1 MKMKEVTEKTNLTE
15 RAVRLYIESGLIAPS
30 VNESY
35 SGRRNIDFS
44 AEDVEVLRRI
54 SVLRKAGFTISQI
67 RQMREESEK
76 CKEILE
82 GFIDK
87 TNRRIESD
95 REMVL
100 CLEPLLRLDSLD
112 MESISGSLERAVAEE
127 KELPAEDREPSVFRR
142 ITRKVFLALSALSFA
157 VSLISCGVLMRIE
170 ITYIRRYLYPEYV
183 SSGILF
189 VFVLIISLLFPVTVI
204 LINCGRKS
212 VSDKHAVIK
221 VVTSVIMACISLY
234 CSWYTGVLALLNVVS
249 FPEAVVV
256 SHTEDVE
263 NYMVFDAG
271 GAREA
276 LSEFLPE
283 EIPGADNVRYDYY
296 YKESVVWNE
305 PSETRV
311 FIELSLDEKSY
322 SETVEYYKKFRP
334 TDSESEPWEESGDWR
349 GKWTVVCYR
358 EKYEHA
364 PSNYTP
370 VFAYN
375 NEEHKVRLICFYGR
389 VSMKG
394 AIYPLGEYDWE

>member
-44 AEDVEVLRRI
+44 AEDVEVLKRI

-67 RQMREESEK
+67 RQMREESGK

-95 REMVL
+95 REIVS
-100 CLEPLLRLDSLD
+100 CLEPLLCLDELD
-112 MESISGSLERAVAEE
+112 MDSISSSLEKPVVEE

-142 ITRKVFLALSALSFA
+142 ITRKVFLALSALSFVA
-157 VSLISCGVLMRIE
+157 SLISVGVLMKVE

-183 SSGILF
+183 SENVLFLVLFAVAILLPA
-189 VFVLIISLLFPVTVI
+189 VVI
-204 LINCGRKS
+204 LINRSCKA
-212 VSDKHAVIK
+212 VSNKRAVIK
-221 VVTSVIMACISLY
+221 GIASVIMLCAAML
-234 CSWYTGVLALLNVVS
+234 CSFYTGVLALLNVVS

-256 SHTEDVE
+256 SHTEDIAD
-263 NYMVFDAG
+263 YMVLDAD

-283 EIPGADNVRYDYY
+283 EISDTDGVRYDYY
-296 YKESVVWNE
+296 YKEGSVWNE

-311 FIELSLDEKSY
+311 FVELSLDEKSY
-322 SETVEYYKKFRP
+322 AEAVEYYRDFRP
-334 TDSESEPWEESGDWR
+334 SDTESEPWEEKSGE
-349 GKWTVVCYR
+349 WTVVCYR
-358 EKYEHA
+358 EWYEHA

-375 NEEHKVRLICFYGR
+375 DKEHKVRLICFYGR

-394 AIYPLGEYDWE
+394 AVYPLTEYDWE

>member
-44 AEDVEVLRRI
+44 AEDVEVLKRI

-67 RQMREESEK
+67 RQMREESGK

-95 REMVL
+95 REMVS
-100 CLEPLLRLDSLD
+100 CLEPLLCLDTLD
-112 MESISGSLERAVAEE
+112 MESISSSLEKPVVEE
-127 KELPAEDREPSVFRR
+127 KELPVEDREPSVFRR
-142 ITRKVFLALSALSFA
+142 ITRKVFLALSALSFVA
-157 VSLISCGVLMRIE
+157 SLISVGVLMKVE

-183 SSGILF
+183 SENVLF
-189 VFVLIISLLFPVTVI
+189 LVLFAVALLLPAGVI
-204 LINCGRKS
+204 LINRSCKA
-212 VSDKHAVIK
+212 VSNKRAVIK
-221 VVTSVIMACISLY
+221 GIASVIMLCAAML
-234 CSWYTGVLALLNVVS
+234 CSFYTGVLALLNAS
-249 FPEAVVV
+249 YTEAVVV
-256 SHTEDVE
+256 SHTEDIAD
-263 NYMVFDAG
+263 YMVLDAD

-283 EIPGADNVRYDYY
+283 EISDTDGVRYDYY
-296 YKESVVWNE
+296 YKEGSVWNE

-311 FIELSLDEKSY
+311 FVELTLDEKSY
-322 SETVEYYKKFRP
+322 AEAVEYYRDFRP
-334 TDSESEPWEESGDWR
+334 SDTESEPWEEKSGD
-349 GKWTVVCYR
+349 WTVVCYR
-358 EKYEHA
+358 QWYERA

-370 VFAYN
+370 VFAYKDK
-375 NEEHKVRLICFYGR
+375 EHKVRLICFYGR

-394 AIYPLGEYDWE
+394 AVYPLTEYDWE